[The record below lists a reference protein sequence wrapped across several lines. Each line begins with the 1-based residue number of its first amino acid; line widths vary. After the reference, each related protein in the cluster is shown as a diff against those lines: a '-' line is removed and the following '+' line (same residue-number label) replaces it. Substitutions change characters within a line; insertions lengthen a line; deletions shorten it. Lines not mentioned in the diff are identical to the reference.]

1 MTSVGKTNMG
11 AVVIAQAVCLAAVGA
26 EVRNTFIHFPA
37 AKQVPIRRMRASSVP
52 IRRGGHDH
60 VYNEKEID
68 THQECDEPPPDGDG
82 LVLIQ
87 NMDNSGISFV
97 EDLKELPSPRSDSV
111 STACSATERQQ
122 RLADAERAAACAR
135 SAEELAVLVKRDCS
149 FLRIRAHAVQSETTA
164 KLGRRSAAATL
175 RFFIHGLPWAK
186 RAKWLQPLLWSVASV
201 LSRAGTEATVKGG
214 ELIAS
219 PAGNVAVRI
228 DFTAARW

>member
-37 AKQVPIRRMRASSVP
+37 NKQSTIRRARASSVP
-52 IRRGGHDH
+52 IRCGGITDVHH
-60 VYNEKEID
+60 EGPIQAYEER
-68 THQECDEPPPDGDG
+68 EEPPLDTGG
-82 LVLIQ
+82 MS
-87 NMDNSGISFV
+87 MDHLEMDFAD
-97 EDLKELPSPRSDSV
+97 DLKELPSPRSDSL
-111 STACSATERQQ
+111 STACSASERQQ
-122 RLADAERAAACAR
+122 RIIDAERVAACSR
-135 SAEELAVLVKRDCS
+135 SAEELAALVKRDCG
-149 FLRIRAHAVQSETTA
+149 FLRIRAHAVQAETTS

-201 LSRAGTEATVKGG
+201 LTRAGTEATVKGG

-219 PAGNVAVRI
+219 PKANVAVRI